1 MESWLREGR
10 RGSTAGVM
18 RGPYVIGEGTDI
30 GRKEQLLLGRK
41 SRSDHGGAARRGLAM
56 RPVAGRDSETGHQVN
71 VEAASWCGAIAGWTH
86 RRKRRAVGWAG
97 TV

>member
-18 RGPYVIGEGTDI
+18 RGPYVIGKAQTSAERHDYCSVESLVQTT
-30 GRKEQLLLGRK
+30 
-41 SRSDHGGAARRGLAM
+41 GAARRGLAM

-71 VEAASWCGAIAGWTH
+71 VEAASWCGAIAW
-86 RRKRRAVGWAG
+86 VD
-97 TV
+97 